1 MLSFCCCGAAMG
13 NCDAFRSVRGE
24 LNWDQ
29 KASCIFVTTPR
40 GSSRARRAQ
49 GAPDVLLVDHPG
61 CSWYLWHSQG

>member
-29 KASCIFVTTPR
+29 KSKLHFCDNITGQQQ
-40 GSSRARRAQ
+40 GSGGS
-49 GAPDVLLVDHPG
+49 
-61 CSWYLWHSQG
+61 